1 MEVNEDSVLD
11 CLRSMKDPDTQ
22 RDIVTIGLV
31 QGLHVADGVVRIL
44 LSPPIKDAYRH
55 EALAGAIR
63 RELDNFDGIEKVKIT
78 WPSPED
84 ERSANGTADEDA
96 VHLDILGN
104 ESPEIPFETDPMDP
118 MFRRFN
124 IAPENGYG
132 EGGPEEL
139 PSPEGPVPNEGY
151 TGWPPVLQWEID
163 PADST
168 LESGEAHVRI
178 DDWEYEIWWQL
189 HPADLVYASIQAL
202 GDDINTGGPE
212 RQHPMGRNVVVN
224 LVYDLRR
231 EAVIAVYGTTR
242 DFRPFIEALRIG
254 CNLEQTSKES
264 NE

>member
-1 MEVNEDSVLD
+1 MKVNEERIMNRL
-11 CLRSMKDPDTQ
+11 LSMKDPDTQ

-31 QGLHVADGVVRIL
+31 QDLQVADGIIRIL
-44 LSPPIKDAYRH
+44 LSPPIKEAYRH
-55 EALAGAIR
+55 EALAAAIR
-63 RELDNFDGIEKVKIT
+63 RELDTLDGVEKVIVT
-78 WPSPED
+78 WPSPEAG
-84 ERSANGTADEDA
+84 RSANGAAKGDT
-96 VHLDILGN
+96 VHLDILDN
-104 ESPEIPFETDPMDP
+104 ASSEIPFETDPMDP

-124 IAPENGYG
+124 IAPEMGYG
-132 EGGPEEL
+132 EDGPEEL
-139 PSPEGPVPNEGY
+139 PSPEAPAPFEGY
-151 TGWPPVLQWEID
+151 TDWPPVLQWEID
-163 PADST
+163 PADSS

-178 DDWEYEIWWQL
+178 DDWEYEIWWQR

-202 GDDINTGGPE
+202 ADDSITDGPE

-264 NE
+264 DE